1 MLGMEKK
8 VRALY
13 GDDVE
18 SKITPVVEQRETA
31 NSARAGLV
39 IGLLA
44 IILALGVYV
53 ALDAKMS
60 TVVQSVADMPAKVAA
75 MDAKVAALD
84 AKVTAIE
91 GLPAKMRK
99 QMVADRLAEMA
110 ATAEA
115 LTAGLDAEAHKAAMA
130 KISEMAKQ
138 LKADVVK

>member
-18 SKITPVVEQRETA
+18 SKVNAVVEQRETA

-53 ALDAKMS
+53 ALDAKLS
-60 TVVQSVADMPAKVAA
+60 TVIHSMADMP
-75 MDAKVAALD
+75 AKVAALD
-84 AKVTAIE
+84 AKVAAFDA
-91 GLPAKMRK
+91 LPAKVRK

-130 KISEMAKQ
+130 KISDMAKQ
-138 LKADVVK
+138 LKADVTK

>member
-60 TVVQSVADMPAKVAA
+60 TVMQSVADMP
-75 MDAKVAALD
+75 AKVAALD

>member
-8 VRALY
+8 VRAMY

-18 SKITPVVEQRETA
+18 SKVNNPIVVERETA

-39 IGLLA
+39 VGLLA
-44 IILALGVYV
+44 IIMALGVYV

-75 MDAKVAALD
+75 LD

-91 GLPAKMRK
+91 GLPAKIRK

-130 KISEMAKQ
+130 KISDMARQ
-138 LKADVVK
+138 LKADVTK

>member
-8 VRALY
+8 VRAMY

-18 SKITPVVEQRETA
+18 SKVNNPIVAERETA

-44 IILALGVYV
+44 IIMALGVYV

-75 MDAKVAALD
+75 LD

-91 GLPAKMRK
+91 GLPAKIRK

-110 ATAEA
+110 ATADA

-130 KISEMAKQ
+130 KISDLAKQ
-138 LKADVVK
+138 LKADVTK

>member
-13 GDDVE
+13 GDDIE
-18 SKITPVVEQRETA
+18 SKVNPVAEQRETA

-53 ALDAKMS
+53 ALDAKMN
-60 TVVQSVADMPAKVAA
+60 TVMQSVADMPAKVAA
-75 MDAKVAALD
+75 LD
-84 AKVTAIE
+84 ARVSAFDA
-91 GLPAKMRK
+91 LPAKMRK

-115 LTAGLDAEAHKAAMA
+115 LSAGLDAEGHKAAMA

-138 LKADVVK
+138 LRTDIAK

>member
-8 VRALY
+8 VRAMY

-18 SKITPVVEQRETA
+18 SKVNNPIVAERETA

-44 IILALGVYV
+44 IIMALGVYV

-60 TVVQSVADMPAKVAA
+60 TVIQSVADMP
-75 MDAKVAALD
+75 AKVAALD

-91 GLPAKMRK
+91 GLPAKIRK

-110 ATAEA
+110 ATADA

-130 KISEMAKQ
+130 KISDMAKQ
-138 LKADVVK
+138 LKADVTK

>member
-8 VRALY
+8 VRAMY

-18 SKITPVVEQRETA
+18 SKVNNPIVAERETA

-60 TVVQSVADMPAKVAA
+60 VVVQSVADMPAKVAA
-75 MDAKVAALD
+75 LDAKVAAF
-84 AKVTAIE
+84 E

-130 KISEMAKQ
+130 KISDMAKQ
-138 LKADVVK
+138 LKADVAK

>member
-18 SKITPVVEQRETA
+18 SKVNNPVVEQRETA

-60 TVVQSVADMPAKVAA
+60 TVIQAVGDMPAKI
-75 MDAKVAALD
+75 AALD
-84 AKVTAIE
+84 AKVAAFDA
-91 GLPAKMRK
+91 LPAKMRK

-130 KISEMAKQ
+130 KISDMAKQ
-138 LKADVVK
+138 LKADVTK

>member
-75 MDAKVAALD
+75 LD

-130 KISEMAKQ
+130 KISERAKQ

>member
-8 VRALY
+8 VRAMY

-18 SKITPVVEQRETA
+18 SKVNNPIVVERETA

-44 IILALGVYV
+44 IIMALGVYV
-53 ALDAKMS
+53 ALDAKLT

-75 MDAKVAALD
+75 LD
-84 AKVTAIE
+84 AKVSAFE
-91 GLPAKMRK
+91 GLPAKIRK

-130 KISEMAKQ
+130 KISDMAKQ
-138 LKADVVK
+138 LKADVAK

>member
-75 MDAKVAALD
+75 LD
-84 AKVTAIE
+84 AKVSAIE

>member
-75 MDAKVAALD
+75 LD

>member
-8 VRALY
+8 VRAMY

-18 SKITPVVEQRETA
+18 SKVNNPIVAERETA

-75 MDAKVAALD
+75 LD

-91 GLPAKMRK
+91 GLPAKIRK

-110 ATAEA
+110 ATADA

-130 KISEMAKQ
+130 KISDLAKQ
-138 LKADVVK
+138 LKADVTK

>member
-8 VRALY
+8 VRAMY

-18 SKITPVVEQRETA
+18 SKVNNPIVVERETA

-44 IILALGVYV
+44 IIMALGVYV

-75 MDAKVAALD
+75 LV

-91 GLPAKMRK
+91 GLPAKIRK
-99 QMVADRLAEMA
+99 QLVADRLAEMA

-130 KISEMAKQ
+130 KISDMARQ
-138 LKADVVK
+138 LKADVTK